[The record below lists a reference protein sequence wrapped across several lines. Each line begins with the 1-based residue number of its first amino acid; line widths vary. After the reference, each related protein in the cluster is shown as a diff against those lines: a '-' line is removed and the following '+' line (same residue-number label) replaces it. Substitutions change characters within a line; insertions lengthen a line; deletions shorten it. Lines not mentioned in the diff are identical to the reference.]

1 MLRLLRSGALL
12 ALLLSLLILPAFAG
26 GKGGHKRNPNE
37 EKITDRGSIN
47 WQKGV
52 LYATG
57 LGAISRTDSNEAR
70 AYLRART
77 FAKLDALRNLLMV
90 IDHVRIDSHTVGS
103 DFTTASDEIRAEVK
117 GIVRGAQVVGERRI
131 PIGTSMM
138 VEVTVATPLY
148 GDQGIATIFVPEMM
162 RRQQEADENQPGR
175 SETPAPESRAPDT
188 APEPDDSGAPLV
200 HSAPPPPDVPA
211 PAAPEPQDTIQR
223 QDSTQPPAGDR
234 YTSVIIDTRGFNVW
248 RCMSPKIRHADGSE
262 VWGTVRVDPDY
273 VIEHGIV
280 IYAHTIEEAKH
291 LDRAGDRPVVIRAVG
306 KNGGKFGT
314 DPVLSEA
321 DAERLLSLN
330 ARDRFMDRFRV
341 IFVVDQGL

>member
-1 MLRLLRSGALL
+1 MLRYLKSGAIL
-12 ALLLSLLILPAFAG
+12 ALLLPLLLLPAFAG

-37 EKITDRGSIN
+37 ERVTDRGAIN

-148 GDQGIATIFVPEMM
+148 GDQGIASIFIPETM
-162 RRQQEADENQPGR
+162 RRQQEAEENQPRR
-175 SETPAPESRAPDT
+175 SETPAPETNAPDS
-188 APEPDDSGAPLV
+188 APEPDGSDAPLV
-200 HSAPPPPDVPA
+200 HSAPTPPDIPA
-211 PAAPEPQDTIQR
+211 PAAPEPEGTVER
-223 QDSTQPPAGDR
+223 QDNTLPPTGDR
-234 YTSVIIDTRGFNVW
+234 CTSVIIDTRGFNVW

-280 IYAHTIEEAKH
+280 IYAHSIEEAKR
-291 LDRAGDRPVVIRAVG
+291 LDRAGDRPMVVRAVG
-306 KNGGKFGT
+306 KIGGKFGT
-314 DPVLSEA
+314 DPVISDG